1 MFIFIY
7 NCTVA
12 TFDAVGPP
20 SNETY
25 AGRVSSKLSALKS
38 SLHLL
43 MIGRNVASN
52 VLSCLTISSSC
63 AGSKGSSL
71 PPNAAIKA
79 LRLGMADSDSG
90 NIF

>member
-7 NCTVA
+7 NCTAA
-12 TFDAVGPP
+12 TSDVL
-20 SNETY
+20 SQSLDWTH
-25 AGRVSSKLSALKS
+25 AGLVSSKLSALKS

-63 AGSKGSSL
+63 DGSKVSSL
-71 PPNAAIKA
+71 PPNAAMKA